1 VTSELTIVTPEHVH
15 IRLEPAGAGSR
26 FLAILIDS
34 LIVQGASAVIY
45 SVLVVLLPAGIA
57 IAIFITI
64 NFVLTWGWHIYFE
77 TRHQGRTPGK
87 RMLRLRVIDARGL
100 PVSLYQSLVR
110 NITRVL
116 DFTPLFYG
124 VGAIAMLASP
134 TRRRLGDIIADTLV
148 IRDAQPLAYKGQL
161 AGERRYNSLRTPR
174 VLRLIRHRISL
185 EEREFLLALCIR
197 AEKLSAAARYDL
209 MEDVGAAYRTE
220 LGLEEVAPPARPD
233 AGPAARPPEA
243 ISGENLVRD
252 LTAVL
257 FTSRDEDGRMRG
269 KRN

>member
-1 VTSELTIVTPEHVH
+1 MTHELTIVTPEHVH

-34 LIVQGASAVIY
+34 FIVMGISTVIFT
-45 SVLVVLLPAGIA
+45 VLVVLLPRGIA
-57 IAIFITI
+57 VALFITL
-64 NFVLTWGWHIYFE
+64 NFMLTWGWLIYFE
-77 TRHQGRTPGK
+77 TRQQGRTPGK

-116 DFTPLFYG
+116 DFAPLFYG
-124 VGAIAMLASP
+124 IAAIASLASP
-134 TRRRLGDIIADTLV
+134 NRRRLGDIIADTLV

-161 AGERRYNSLRTPR
+161 AAERRYNSLRTPR

-185 EEREFLLALCIR
+185 EEREFLLALCLR
-197 AEKLSAAARYDL
+197 ADRMNAAARYDL
-209 MEDVGAAYRTE
+209 MEEVASAYREE
-220 LGLEEVAPPARPD
+220 LELEE
-233 AGPAARPPEA
+233 EA

-257 FTSRDEDGRMRG
+257 FTSRDDDGRMRQIG
-269 KRN
+269 SR

>member
-1 VTSELTIVTPEHVH
+1 MTSELTIVTPEHVH
-15 IRLEPAGAGSR
+15 IRLEPAGTGSR

-34 LIVQGASAVIY
+34 AIVQGAS
-45 SVLVVLLPAGIA
+45 VVLLTILSMALPGGIA
-57 IAIFITI
+57 FAIFITA
-64 NFVLTWGWHIYFE
+64 NFLLTWGWHIYFE

-87 RMLRLRVIDARGL
+87 RALRLRVIDARGL

-116 DFTPLFYG
+116 DFAPLFYG
-124 VGAIAMLASP
+124 IAAITSLSSS

-161 AGERRYNSLRTPR
+161 AAERRYNSLRTPR

-185 EEREFLLALCIR
+185 EEREFLLALCMR
-197 AEKLSAAARYDL
+197 ADKMSAAARYDL
-209 MEDVGAAYRTE
+209 MEEVAATYRAE
-220 LGLEEVAPPARPD
+220 LGLEE
-233 AGPAARPPEA
+233 ES
-243 ISGENLVRD
+243 ISGENFVRD

-257 FTSRDEDGRMRG
+257 FNPHEMR
-269 KRN
+269 

>member
-1 VTSELTIVTPEHVH
+1 MSELTIVTPEHVH

-34 LIVQGASAVIY
+34 AIVQGASVMLLTML
-45 SVLVVLLPAGIA
+45 SMVLPRGIA
-57 IAIFITI
+57 LAIFITA
-64 NFVLTWGWHIYFE
+64 NFVLTWGWHVYFE

-87 RMLRLRVIDARGL
+87 RALRLRVIDARGL

-116 DFTPLFYG
+116 DFAPVFYG
-124 VGAIAMLASP
+124 VAAIASLSST

-148 IRDAQPLAYKGQL
+148 IRDAQPLSYKGQL
-161 AGERRYNSLRTPR
+161 AAERRYNSLRTPR

-185 EEREFLLALCIR
+185 EEREFLLTLCLR
-197 AEKLSAAARYDL
+197 ADRMSAEARYDL
-209 MEDVGAAYRTE
+209 MEEVAAAYRKE
-220 LGLEEVAPPARPD
+220 LGLEE
-233 AGPAARPPEA
+233 ES
-243 ISGENLVRD
+243 ISGENFVRD

-257 FTSRDEDGRMRG
+257 FNPHDVR
-269 KRN
+269 